1 MMIVKVTY
9 LGMLVNQTGKS
20 EENISLSD
28 NKLSSLDAAL
38 KQKYPILN
46 ELPYNIVVNH
56 EVAPSHSELQFNDE
70 IALLPPFAGG

>member
-1 MMIVKVTY
+1 MVVKVNY
-9 LGMLVNQTGKS
+9 LGMLVDQTGKN
-20 EENISLSD
+20 EEKISLTD

-38 KQKYPILN
+38 KDKYPMLK

-56 EVAPSHSELQFNDE
+56 EVAPSNLELQLEDE